1 MNEPFLCVCIPVQ
14 FGHSCVAA
22 MGVIA
27 AWNRKSVGQNNN
39 DFNHDLLHPS
49 PYPDVCV
56 FEIEESRKGKKQGKS
71 AHSSPTHT
79 HACTEMYI
87 KTL

>member
-14 FGHSCVAA
+14 FGHSCVAV

-56 FEIEESRKGKKQGKS
+56 FEIEESRKGKNRE
-71 AHSSPTHT
+71 SPPIHHLHTRT
-79 HACTEMYI
+79 HAQRCI
-87 KTL
+87 